1 MQLVKV
7 GQMVFFFFLYN
18 TMHLPEVMKIFLD
31 TADTDLIRKY
41 YGTGLIDGVTTNPTL
56 IMRSGR
62 DPEEVYKEIEEI
74 GLKDISMEVVG
85 DSNQMI
91 SEGIRLAEKFPNSA
105 TIKVPCTPDGLLACA
120 ELSTKNLIR
129 VNVTLIFDVAQ
140 AILAAKAGAT
150 YVSPFVG
157 RLDDNSIAG
166 LQLIKDIDEVFRVQ
180 CVHKTKILSASIRYV
195 NSVSQSFANGASIVT
210 MPPSVFDKMYN
221 HVLTD
226 KGLQIFDDDWK
237 KTQEIISKT

>member
-1 MQLVKV
+1 MINSLDS
-7 GQMVFFFFLYN
+7 
-18 TMHLPEVMKIFLD
+18 MKIFLD

-41 YGTGLIDGVTTNPTL
+41 FGTGLIDGVTTNPTL
-56 IMRSGR
+56 IRKSGR
-62 DPEEVYKEIEEI
+62 DPEEVYQEIQDI

-85 DSNQMI
+85 DSNEMI
-91 SEGIRLAEKFPNSA
+91 EEGIRLATKFPNSA

-140 AILAAKAGAT
+140 AILSAKAGAA

-157 RLDDNSIAG
+157 RLDDNSITG
-166 LQLIKDIDEVFRVQ
+166 LNLIKDIDDVFRVQ
-180 CVHKTKILSASIRYV
+180 AIHRTKILSASIRYV
-195 NSVSQSFANGASIVT
+195 NSVSQSFAHGAHIVT

-226 KGLQIFDDDWK
+226 KGLQIFDEDWK
-237 KTQEIISKT
+237 NVVHHG